1 MGSGGPGRT
10 ISAIDGEVKEV
21 PLPLGRGDLR
31 EPALFARLLESPL
44 VCILLVLL
52 RLKRPICEAE
62 ARMLRA

>member
-10 ISAIDGEVKEV
+10 ISAIEGEVKEV
-21 PLPLGRGDLR
+21 PLALGRGDLR

-44 VCILLVLL
+44 VWILLVLL
-52 RLKRPICEAE
+52 RLKRPICEAD